1 MPGLIAQ
8 SSVPSV
14 YKTEKMKRI
23 RFTSLLALLL
33 SAFLPSAGNAQD
45 TAIQIPLWS
54 NGAPG
59 FESRRHEPEE
69 AKDYWVKNIHN
80 PSITV
85 YLPPKDKAT
94 GAAVVIFPGG
104 GHRLLVFN
112 AEGRDPAR
120 FLNSIGV
127 AAFIVKYR
135 LFREDSTIY
144 TFEKTTRQ
152 DAYRA
157 MRLVRSRAAEWGID
171 TGRIGTLGFSAGGEV
186 ANLLAYTPGL
196 GDPAAPDPVDRLN
209 GRPDFQLLVYPGPLG
224 VPAVIPP
231 DAPPAFLL
239 VANDDVG
246 TSPVIISLLEKYR
259 AAHVPVEAHI
269 LNGGKHGFNM
279 GYRSNLK
286 EVRLWPQ
293 LMANW
298 LSDMQLLAPAKK

>member
-1 MPGLIAQ
+1 MPGGIAQ
-8 SSVPSV
+8 SSVPSID
-14 YKTEKMKRI
+14 KTEKMKRI

-33 SAFLPSAGNAQD
+33 SALLPSAGNAQD
-45 TAIQIPLWS
+45 MAIQIPLWS

-59 FESRRHEPEE
+59 FESRRNEPEE

-85 YLPPKDKAT
+85 YLPPKGKAT

-196 GDPAAPDPVDRLN
+196 GDPAAPDPVDPLN
-209 GRPDFQLLVYPGPLG
+209 GRPNFQMLVYPGPLG

-259 AAHVPVEAHI
+259 AANVPVEAHI

-286 EVRLWPQ
+286 EVRIWPQ

-298 LSDMQLLAPAKK
+298 LSDMQLLQPVKK

>member
-8 SSVPSV
+8 SSVPSI

-23 RFTSLLALLL
+23 RFTSLLAILL
-33 SAFLPSAGNAQD
+33 SALLPSAGNAQD
-45 TAIQIPLWS
+45 TAVQIPLWP

-171 TGRIGTLGFSAGGEV
+171 TGRIGTLRFSAGGEV

-224 VPAVIPP
+224 VPAVIPA

-286 EVRLWPQ
+286 EVRIWPQ

-298 LSDMQLLAPAKK
+298 LSDMQLLAAAKK